1 MKLKDFVV
9 GYEVSYLPTK
19 RHRNLRTWCRTIM
32 VDVEVAEPKK
42 DEFPVAFIVHKYCS
56 VYEGAKD
63 YTDFNGRGDY
73 KLFAEEIRMYEGELY
88 KAVRVSHGTAVS
100 TLFEPL
106 DYIRHQ
112 FSECYARDQKQPEDF
127 TEASTVVNITRDDMI
142 ANLKQKI
149 NDTCVVYDGKVWVRC
164 GEPHYTYNTFG
175 MGHNHG
181 GTGFF
186 IKECWDTDR
195 VHSSV
200 FNALDRE
207 KAIEHAVLVALKRGD
222 TNDVELIKNTDK
234 NIEVLIPEAVKIRS
248 REEYDAELAK
258 KQAFEETKLIIEF
271 SIAELRQI
279 AEGLEKIYSFE
290 LAKLVQEIIAT
301 HEERE
306 NV

>member
-19 RHRNLRTWCRTIM
+19 RHRNTRKWRRIAV
-32 VDVEVAEPKK
+32 VDVDVVEPKT
-42 DEFPVAFIVHKYCS
+42 DEFPIAFIVHDHRS
-56 VYEGAKD
+56 VYEGAKH
-63 YTDFNGRGDY
+63 YNDFNGHGEY
-73 KLFAEEIRMYEGELY
+73 KLFSEEIRMYNDNLY
-88 KAVRVSHGTAVS
+88 KAVRVSHGVAIS

-106 DYIRHQ
+106 DYIKKQ
-112 FSECYARDQKQPEDF
+112 LSNYYARDEKQPNDF
-127 TEASTVVNITRDDMI
+127 TDASVVQESNKESVI
-142 ANLKQKI
+142 AKLTQDVN
-149 NDTCVVYDGKVWVRC
+149 NNYVVYDGKVWVRC

-186 IKECWDTDR
+186 IEECWDTDR

-279 AEGLEKIYSFE
+279 VEGLEKIYSFE
-290 LAKLVQEIIAT
+290 LAKLVQEIITT